1 MKQSYLRL
9 LDLIETELSSNE
21 TAVEVKLQWI
31 CDTLCDRL
39 PNYDWTGFYFH
50 QIDKDELYLKA
61 FCGEPTEHTHIPFG
75 KGICGQVALSNQ
87 TFLVPDVS
95 LQDNYISCGITV
107 KSEIVVPIFVKG
119 NNIGQI
125 DIDSHVKNAFDQDDV
140 QFLEKVAEL
149 VGGLY

>member
-1 MKQSYLRL
+1 M
-9 LDLIETELSSNE
+9 
-21 TAVEVKLQWI
+21 
-31 CDTLCDRL
+31 
-39 PNYDWTGFYFH
+39 
-50 QIDKDELYLKA
+50 
-61 FCGEPTEHTHIPFG
+61 
-75 KGICGQVALSNQ
+75 ALSNQ

-119 NNIGQI
+119 KNIGQI